1 MKRRKNLE
9 LGTSKRNAGNKVRKK
24 MAKKRVKG
32 GGSNYRMT
40 SVMVEPEIYDEFIE
54 IIPRSKSVGEALRE
68 YMKEVV
74 EEKRKEKNLSS
85 QNYSPL
91 NQCDNNIQSKLDK
104 YFPSHITEWSFFK
117 EIVESLDETERTKL
131 TEIWLHDF
139 RILEMTNQ
147 KKNRTRVYPF
157 LKV

>member
-1 MKRRKNLE
+1 MKRGKKPE
-9 LGTSKRNAGNKVRKK
+9 LGDSKRKRGKIK
-24 MAKKRVKG
+24 MAKKRAKTG

-85 QNYSPL
+85 PNYSPL
-91 NQCDNNIQSKLDK
+91 GQCDNTIQSKLDK
-104 YFPSHITEWSFFK
+104 YFPSHIIEWNSFK
-117 EIVESLDETERTKL
+117 DIVESLNESERKKL

-139 RILEMTNQ
+139 RILELTNQ
-147 KKNRTRVYPF
+147 SKNGSKVYPF